1 MNAPDSG
8 LKVSQGEPGVTR
20 LIVHLLISALLL
32 WLVSQFVNGIY
43 ISGFGAALVA
53 ALVLGIVN
61 FLVRPI
67 LVIIT
72 LPITILTLGLF
83 LIVINALMLLL
94 TSSLVPGFHVATFTA
109 ALIGGLLL
117 GLFNLAASAVL
128 HRR

>member
-1 MNAPDSG
+1 MA
-8 LKVSQGEPGVTR
+8 R
-20 LIVHLLISALLL
+20 LIVHLLVSALLL

-43 ISGFGAALVA
+43 IHSFASAIVA
-53 ALVLGIVN
+53 ALVLGVVN

-67 LVIIT
+67 LVVIT

-83 LIVINALMLLL
+83 LIVINALMLML
-94 TSSLVPGFHVATFTA
+94 TSALVPGFHVAGFMS
-109 ALIGGLLL
+109 ALVGGLLL

>member
-1 MNAPDSG
+1 MAK
-8 LKVSQGEPGVTR
+8 L
-20 LIVHLLISALLL
+20 LVHLLVSALLL
-32 WLVSQFVNGIY
+32 WLVSQFVSGIY
-43 ISGFGAALVA
+43 ISGFGSAIVA
-53 ALVLGIVN
+53 AIVLGIVN

-67 LVIIT
+67 LVILT

-94 TSSLVPGFHVATFTA
+94 TSSLVPGFHVASFGA

-128 HRR
+128 SRR

>member
-1 MNAPDSG
+1 
-8 LKVSQGEPGVTR
+8 VTR
-20 LIVHLLISALLL
+20 LIVHLLISAALL
-32 WLVSQFVNGIY
+32 WLVSQFVTGIF
-43 ISGFGAALVA
+43 ISGFGAAILA

-72 LPITILTLGLF
+72 LPITIVTLGLF

-94 TSSLVPGFHVATFTA
+94 TSALVPGFHVAGFTA

-117 GLFNLAASAVL
+117 GLFNLAASALL

>member
-1 MNAPDSG
+1 MP
-8 LKVSQGEPGVTR
+8 R
-20 LIVHLLISALLL
+20 LIVHLLVSALLL

-43 ISGFGAALVA
+43 ISGFGAAILA
-53 ALVLGIVN
+53 AVVLGIVN

-83 LIVINALMLLL
+83 LIIINALMLLL
-94 TSSLVPGFHVATFTA
+94 TSALVPGFHVASFTA

-117 GLFNLAASAVL
+117 GLFNLAASAAL
-128 HRR
+128 SRR

>member
-1 MNAPDSG
+1 MS
-8 LKVSQGEPGVTR
+8 K
-20 LIVHLLISALLL
+20 LILHLLVSALLL
-32 WLVSQFVNGIY
+32 WLVSQFVTGIY
-43 ISGFGAALVA
+43 ISGFGAAIFA

-67 LVIIT
+67 LVVIT
-72 LPITILTLGLF
+72 LPITIMTLGLF

-94 TSSLVPGFHVATFTA
+94 TSSLVRGFHVAGFGA

-117 GLFNLAASAVL
+117 GVFNLLASAVT

>member
-1 MNAPDSG
+1 M
-8 LKVSQGEPGVTR
+8 TR
-20 LIVHLLISALLL
+20 LVIHLVVSALLL

-43 ISGFGAALVA
+43 IQGFGSALLA

-94 TSSLVPGFHVATFTA
+94 TSSLVHGFHVAGFIP
-109 ALIGGLLL
+109 ALIGGILL
-117 GLFNLAASAVL
+117 GLFNLLASAVL
-128 HRR
+128 YRSR